1 MRLWTAIRVFFVAL
15 FNREV
20 AEQVR
25 EILDRRKLPKPT
37 PAAEAVKA
45 EAPKP
50 EPKKPPTPKAPVRS
64 EALTLLATLQR
75 EARFVDFIKEPLTGY
90 SDDQIGSVAREVH
103 RDCGAVLDRIFAIG
117 RVLTQE
123 EGVQVE
129 VLSGFDAG
137 RYRLTGNVVG
147 EPPFRGR
154 LVHPG
159 WEATKVE
166 LPAWSGTES
175 AAKIVAPVEVEL
187 K

>member
-1 MRLWTAIRVFFVAL
+1 MRLWTAIRAFFVVL

-25 EILDRRKLPKPT
+25 EILDRRKLAKPT
-37 PAAEAVKA
+37 PIEEAAKVEIQ
-45 EAPKP
+45 KP
-50 EPKKPPTPKAPVRS
+50 EPKKPPAPKAPVRS

-75 EARFVDFIKEPLTGY
+75 EARFVDFVKEPLAGY
-90 SDDQIGSVAREVH
+90 SDAQIGAVARDIH
-103 RDCGAVLDRIFAIG
+103 RDCGAVLDRVFSIA
-117 RVLTQE
+117 RVFTQE
-123 EGVQVE
+123 EGAEVE
-129 VLSGFDAG
+129 VPEGFDAG

-147 EPPFRGR
+147 EPPFCGR
-154 LVHPG
+154 LVHHG

-175 AAKIVAPVEVEL
+175 AARIVAPVEVEL